1 MATKTAL
8 SIALALL
15 LPAAARAAEKTDI
28 IVIIGWHSKGDALK
42 TEVELR
48 AIKGVA
54 RVTTDFDKKQVAVTY
69 EDTQVQR
76 PRLDKAITDAGYGVS
91 R

>member
-8 SIALALL
+8 SIAVALL
-15 LPAAARAAEKTDI
+15 LPSAGQAAEKTDI
-28 IVIIGWHSKGDALK
+28 IVVSGWHSKGDALK

-54 RVTTDFDKKQVAVTY
+54 RVTTDFEKKQVAVTY
-69 EDTQVQR
+69 EDTQIQR
-76 PRLDKAITDAGYGVS
+76 PRIDKAIADAGYGVT

>member
-15 LPAAARAAEKTDI
+15 LPAAARAAEKTDV
-28 IVIIGWHSKGDALK
+28 IVVTGWHSKGDALK

-76 PRLDKAITDAGYGVS
+76 PRLDKAIADAGYGVS